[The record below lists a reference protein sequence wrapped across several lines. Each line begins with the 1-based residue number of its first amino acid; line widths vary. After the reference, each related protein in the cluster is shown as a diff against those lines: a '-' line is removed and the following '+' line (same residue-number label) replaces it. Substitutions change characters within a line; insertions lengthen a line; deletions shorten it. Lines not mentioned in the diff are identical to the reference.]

1 MSKGRSVAVETIDS
15 DDLLLSIEGFE
26 DDLLS
31 NILTPDESDSL
42 EVNELQA
49 LLPARKV
56 VAELIPAMDDSTLH
70 AGSASDYFSV
80 GVKVRRV
87 ERTEDDL
94 FFLSETRRAALEFE
108 RFAEEFHAFARECL
122 GR

>member
-1 MSKGRSVAVETIDS
+1 MSWGRSVAVETIDS

-31 NILTPDESDSL
+31 NILTPDENDSL

-56 VAELIPAMDDSTLH
+56 AAEPMPAIDDSTLD

-80 GVKVRRV
+80 GVRVRQV
-87 ERTEDDL
+87 ESTEDDL
-94 FFLSETRRAALEFE
+94 FFLSETRRAALEFG

-122 GR
+122 ER